1 VLEGKL
7 QGKEPECVF
16 DNGGIKAILNKA
28 ETIHPA
34 LTELVAKSG

>member
-16 DNGGIKAILNKA
+16 ANGEKKVILNKA
-28 ETIHPA
+28 ETIRPA
-34 LTELVAKSG
+34 LIELAAKSG